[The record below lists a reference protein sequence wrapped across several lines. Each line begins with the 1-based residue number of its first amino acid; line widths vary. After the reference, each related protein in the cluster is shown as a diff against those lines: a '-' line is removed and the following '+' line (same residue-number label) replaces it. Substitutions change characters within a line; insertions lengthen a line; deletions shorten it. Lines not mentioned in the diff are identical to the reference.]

1 MDLNKKYAKTID
13 SVNKLVDD
21 GVVPGVSCVLFDGDD
36 EAKIVKGEAEIKP
49 EKEPLRDGMLY
60 DVASLTKVVGTVPVI
75 CQLVNEGRI
84 ILDFPVHRYLPGFT
98 NEDPTLRNLIT
109 HTSGIGGYIPRRN
122 EMPKD
127 LLTAALLTQLKVGPN
142 LNRMIKYTDIG
153 FIYLG
158 WIAEAVTGKPI
169 QQLIT
174 ERVLKPLKMEHSTFT
189 PDPQDC
195 VPTSI
200 DPKRGLLRGKVHDP
214 KAAILGDRCGSA
226 GLFTNLA
233 DLEKFS
239 RALIET
245 DLDDN
250 LEPWNVDD
258 MFEDQTP
265 LDGDHSR
272 SLGWKLLHSRGKD
285 SHLLISHTGYTGTWM
300 ILDRETDSGFILLSN
315 RVHPTNDNQEFLDR
329 RARIFATYLNEKQ

>member
-1 MDLNKKYAKTID
+1 MDIKKKYQKT
-13 SVNKLVDD
+13 VGLAHQLVDD
-21 GVVPGVSCVLFDGDD
+21 GVVPGVSCLLFEGKS
-36 EAKIVKGEAEIKP
+36 ELKIVTGKAQVKP
-49 EKEPLRDGMLY
+49 TVEPLKDGMLY

-75 CQLVNEGRI
+75 CQLVNEGKLI
-84 ILDFPVHRYLPGFT
+84 MDFPVHRYLPGFKD
-98 NEDPTLRNLIT
+98 EGPTLRNLIT

-127 LLTAALLTQLKVGPN
+127 LLTAALLTQLQVGPN

-153 FIYLG
+153 FVYLG

-169 QQLIT
+169 QQLIS
-174 ERVLKPLKMEHSTFT
+174 ERVLQPLQMSHSTFN
-189 PDPQDC
+189 PDPDQC
-195 VPTSI
+195 VPTAV
-200 DPKRGLLRGKVHDP
+200 DPKRGLLRGQVHDP

-226 GLFTNLA
+226 GLFTTLG
-233 DLEKFS
+233 DLTKFS

-245 DLDDN
+245 DLDDQ

-272 SLGWKLLHSRGKD
+272 SLGWKLLHTRGKD
-285 SHLLISHTGYTGTWM
+285 SHLVISHTGYTGTWL
-300 ILDRETDSGFILLSN
+300 ILDRETDSGFIFLSN
-315 RVHPTNDNQEFLDR
+315 RVHPNNDNQEFLDR
-329 RARIFATYLNEKQ
+329 RAQIFATYLNELQ